1 MLESSPTTWCSDWE
15 AICRPDAPLR
25 EHTWYRLGGP
35 ARWLLAPRDE
45 HELAAILARCRE
57 SEIPVR
63 ILGHGANLL
72 VRDEGVNGAV
82 IVLRGPAF
90 EYAEFSADRIV
101 AAAGA
106 DFPLLVKRACSRGL
120 SGLELLAGIPGS
132 LGGIIRMNAGGRHG
146 EIAAAVDRVRFI
158 DREGVFRESAA
169 REIGFRYRHTNLDG
183 CVIVGAT
190 LRAGRGAPE
199 ELLTRFREIWSEK
212 YATQP
217 AVSER
222 SAGCI
227 FKNPPGHSAGALV
240 DRAGLKGRRAGA
252 AEISRKHAN
261 FIVAHDGAQAADVV
275 KLIELAQEEV
285 WRQFSIRL
293 ETEVEIW

>member
-1 MLESSPTTWCSDWE
+1 MLESSPTTWCSEWE

-35 ARWLLAPRDE
+35 ARWLLAPRDD
-45 HELAAILARCRE
+45 HELAAVLARCRDAT
-57 SEIPVR
+57 IPVR
-63 ILGHGANLL
+63 VLGHGANLL
-72 VRDEGVNGAV
+72 VRDEGVDGAV

-90 EYAEFSADRIV
+90 ETVDFADDRIV

-106 DFPLLVKRACSRGL
+106 DFPRLVKRACSRGL
-120 SGLELLAGIPGS
+120 AGLEVLAGIPGS
-132 LGGIIRMNAGGRHG
+132 LGGIVRMNAGGRYG
-146 EIAAAVDRVRFI
+146 EVAATVESVRII
-158 DREGVFRESAA
+158 DRDGVFCEKPAA
-169 REIGFRYRHTNLDG
+169 SVGFRYRHTDLNG

-190 LRAGRGAPE
+190 LRTGRAAPS
-199 ELLTRFREIWSEK
+199 ELLARFREIWNEK

-227 FKNPPGHSAGALV
+227 FKNPPGHSAGALI

-261 FIVAHDGAQAADVV
+261 FIVAHEGARAADVLA
-275 KLIELAQEEV
+275 LIELAQTEV
-285 WRQFSIRL
+285 WNQFSIRL